1 MSKSRENFV
10 RLAENRTNK
19 ILKDLDLLSNLSNKT
34 NYSYNEDDV
43 KKIFTVLSKKIK
55 DCEQKFST
63 ALKVSTG
70 KSFKLE

>member
-34 NYSYNEDDV
+34 NYAYSDEDIQ
-43 KKIFTVLSKKIK
+43 KIFSAINKRVKDSEKKFQLALQPERK
-55 DCEQKFST
+55 DN
-63 ALKVSTG
+63 
-70 KSFKLE
+70 FKL